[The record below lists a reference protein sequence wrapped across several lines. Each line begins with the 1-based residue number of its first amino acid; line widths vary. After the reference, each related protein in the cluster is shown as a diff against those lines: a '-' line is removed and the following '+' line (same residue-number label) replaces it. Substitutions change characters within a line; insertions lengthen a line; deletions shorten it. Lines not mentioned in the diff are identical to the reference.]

1 MRLCVHAGFLGTRER
16 RTTFFAVRRAVC
28 FWVEGFGLADEGAA
42 GGELEFHARGVVGFD
57 RPGPGGVG
65 VELDGHAAVDD
76 LLQEFI
82 AGAAQAGGGALDCG
96 LVELDFFVCLQRG
109 F

>member
-1 MRLCVHAGFLGTRER
+1 MNWGSGPYKQTRGAA
-16 RTTFFAVRRAVC
+16 FPQCAPLF